1 MKKEIKKQENFT
13 LGDRKEKALAVNK
26 ELCKLYPDAEC
37 ALKYEGEAWKL
48 LVMARLSAQCT
59 DERVNIV
66 CRDLFAAYPTV
77 EALAEGKLEDIESI
91 IRPCGLFRTKA
102 KNIKDACRILV
113 TEYGKRVPDDMET
126 LLTLP
131 GVGRKIANLLLGDI
145 YGKGGIVADTH
156 CMRISCRLGLADK
169 KDPLAVEKA
178 LSPILPLEVQ
188 SDFCHR
194 LVIFGRDICTA
205 RSPKCGMCPM
215 KEKGLCEGEKE
226 NGVGG

>member
-1 MKKEIKKQENFT
+1 MGKKTVTQTET
-13 LGDRKEKALAVNK
+13 DRKAKALAVND
-26 ELCKLYPDAEC
+26 ELRRMYPDAEC
-37 ALKYEGEAWKL
+37 ALRYEGEAWKL

-66 CRDLFAAYPTV
+66 CRDLFSAYPTAK
-77 EALAEGKLEDIESI
+77 ALAEGDIADIENI

-102 KNIKDACRILV
+102 KNIKDACEIIVRD
-113 TEYGKRVPDDMET
+113 YDGRVPDDMES
-126 LLTLP
+126 LLELP

-169 KDPLAVEKA
+169 KEPVAVEKA
-178 LSPILPLEVQ
+178 LSPLLPLCGQ

-205 RSPKCGMCPM
+205 RSPKCDVCPI
-215 KEKGLCEGEKE
+215 KEKGLCRGETE
-226 NGVGG
+226 NGIVS